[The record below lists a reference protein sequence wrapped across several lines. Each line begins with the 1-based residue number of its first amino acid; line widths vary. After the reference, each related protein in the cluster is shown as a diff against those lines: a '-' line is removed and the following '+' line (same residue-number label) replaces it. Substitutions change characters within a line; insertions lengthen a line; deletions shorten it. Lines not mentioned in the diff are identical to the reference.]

1 MKRASWDLAGTDDSA
16 SEAFNASIRA
26 QALISGFGGL
36 AQGEDVVAEA
46 FDICRGELQLARSG
60 VLRHVA
66 AAVWRGLHPK
76 TSLNL
81 PTRCRVP
88 PQLRPQASSLSHSLP
103 DPERELRL
111 MMPPLPGAESGREP
125 RFPQALVWPWCGF
138 EVAWGWL
145 WCGLGVALVCWCKRR
160 SVNCSSSLRLAPLR
174 GRRSGGERSEPERSR
189 PRRGAASVINWS
201 RAGHNGF
208 LLGCQQTHP
217 KQIHDD
223 PPN

>member
-1 MKRASWDLAGTDDSA
+1 MKRASRDLAGADDSA
-16 SEAFNASIRA
+16 NEAFNASVRA

-36 AQGEDVVAEA
+36 AQSEDVVAEA
-46 FDICRGELQLARSG
+46 FDTRRSELQIARSG

-111 MMPPLPGAESGREP
+111 MMRPLPGAESGREP

-145 WCGLGVALVCWCKRR
+145 WCGLGVALVWLCTPESMPSICLQYGLGVALGGL
-160 SVNCSSSLRLAPLR
+160 SVQSSGFRVQGSMFDV
-174 GRRSGGERSEPERSR
+174 R
-189 PRRGAASVINWS
+189 PRSS
-201 RAGHNGF
+201 PGF
-208 LLGCQQTHP
+208 DLSLYL
-217 KQIHDD
+217 
-223 PPN
+223 

>member
-138 EVAWGWL
+138 GGALVGPWW
-145 WCGLGVALVCWCKRR
+145 GLGVALVWLWCGFALR
-160 SVNCSSSLRLAPLR
+160 SLCLVYAYNMA
-174 GRRSGGERSEPERSR
+174 
-189 PRRGAASVINWS
+189 
-201 RAGHNGF
+201 
-208 LLGCQQTHP
+208 LGWLWVA
-217 KQIHDD
+217 
-223 PPN
+223 

>member
-145 WCGLGVALVCWCKRR
+145 WCGFGVALVWPWCGFVLR
-160 SVNCSSSLRLAPLR
+160 SLCLVYA
-174 GRRSGGERSEPERSR
+174 
-189 PRRGAASVINWS
+189 
-201 RAGHNGF
+201 
-208 LLGCQQTHP
+208 
-217 KQIHDD
+217 
-223 PPN
+223 

>member
-60 VLRHVA
+60 VLRHVV

-125 RFPQALVWPWCGF
+125 RFPQALVW
-138 EVAWGWL
+138 L
-145 WCGLGVALVCWCKRR
+145 WCSLGVALVWLCTPESMPSICLQYGLGVALGLLWVA
-160 SVNCSSSLRLAPLR
+160 L
-174 GRRSGGERSEPERSR
+174 GGPISAFHFMLS
-189 PRRGAASVINWS
+189 AF
-201 RAGHNGF
+201 AGVW
-208 LLGCQQTHP
+208 P
-217 KQIHDD
+217 
-223 PPN
+223 

>member
-16 SEAFNASIRA
+16 SEAFNASVRA
-26 QALISGFGGL
+26 QPLISGFGGR

-125 RFPQALVWPWCGF
+125 RFPQALVWPWCGLG
-138 EVAWGWL
+138 VALVWL
-145 WCGLGVALVCWCKRR
+145 WCGLGVALLWLWCGFGVALVWLCTPE
-160 SVNCSSSLRLAPLR
+160 SMPSICLQYGLGVALGGFGSSPGFDLSLYL
-174 GRRSGGERSEPERSR
+174 
-189 PRRGAASVINWS
+189 
-201 RAGHNGF
+201 
-208 LLGCQQTHP
+208 
-217 KQIHDD
+217 
-223 PPN
+223 

>member
-1 MKRASWDLAGTDDSA
+1 MKRASRDLAGADDSA
-16 SEAFNASIRA
+16 NEAFNASVRA

-46 FDICRGELQLARSG
+46 FDTRRSELQIARSG

-111 MMPPLPGAESGREP
+111 MMRPLPGAESGREP
-125 RFPQALVWPWCGF
+125 RFPQALVWPWCGLG
-138 EVAWGWL
+138 VALVWLWCGFGVALVWL
-145 WCGLGVALVCWCKRR
+145 WCGLGVALGWPWGGLGVAMRCL
-160 SVNCSSSLRLAPLR
+160 SVGFGVALGWLCT
-174 GRRSGGERSEPERSR
+174 PESM
-189 PRRGAASVINWS
+189 PSIW
-201 RAGHNGF
+201 
-208 LLGCQQTHP
+208 P
-217 KQIHDD
+217 
-223 PPN
+223 